1 MTALDAPPA
10 LDCGY
15 GHACAFCAV
24 EDSCQLHKPR
34 HNKKLIERR
43 LDAIDRIVMVL
54 ANKGGVGKSTVAAN
68 LAAALSRRGLRVGL
82 GDADVH
88 GPNAAQFFAVQG
100 ERVRV
105 GERGIGPR
113 IHRGRDGAGRLA
125 IGSLAFFLAES
136 DSPVVWRDAYKF
148 DYIHHLI
155 GSYDWGE
162 LDVLVLDMP
171 PGTGNEL
178 ITMCDL
184 LEGTNLQA
192 LLVTTLQAVALLDT
206 LKAARFCRERGLP
219 VAGVVENMAGLLCP
233 HCGGEIQ
240 VLPRDPTADRL
251 AAEGIETLVQ
261 LPLSPALAFGS
272 DAGAPAVECDP
283 EGIEAQLFDQLAGR
297 LIDEAA
303 REETPRME
311 AQLADVLTGPD
322 NAAALADGLA
332 HSLSS
337 ERAADLGDELERLLA
352 DEARR
357 LGR

>member
-1 MTALDAPPA
+1 MSGPAAPPA

-24 EDSCQLHKPR
+24 EDSCQLDKPKHTKR
-34 HNKKLIERR
+34 LIEQR
-43 LDAIDRIVMVL
+43 LDAIDRFVMVL

-68 LAAALSRRGLRVGL
+68 LAAALARRGLRVGL

-88 GPNAAQFFAVQG
+88 GPNAAQFFGEQG

-105 GERGIGPR
+105 GARGIGPR
-113 IHRGRDGAGRLA
+113 VHQSADGTSRIA
-125 IGSLAFFLAES
+125 IGSLAFFLPER

-184 LEGTNLQA
+184 LEGADLRA
-192 LLVTTLQAVALLDT
+192 LLVTTPQAVALLDT

-219 VAGVVENMAGLLCP
+219 LAGVVENMAGLVCP
-233 HCGGEIQ
+233 HCGGDIQ
-240 VLPRDPTADRL
+240 VLPRDSKAERL

-272 DAGAPAVECDP
+272 DAGAPAVYRDP
-283 EGIEAQLFDQLAGR
+283 DGIEAQLFDQLAVR
-297 LIDEAA
+297 LIDDAA
-303 REETPRME
+303 SEERPRIE
-311 AQLADVLTGPD
+311 AQLVEVLTGPD
-322 NAAALADGLA
+322 NAAALSSGLA
-332 HSLSS
+332 ADVSDQD
-337 ERAADLGDELERLLA
+337 AANLRDQLERLLA